1 MILNTLE
8 MALMNNPLR
17 AAVQRGYEGRVLER
31 LGGRMNG
38 GVALEVGCGR
48 GVGVG
53 IILDR
58 FGADRVEAFDL
69 DPRMVELA
77 RARMANRGDRVRF
90 SVGDA
95 ESIQA
100 EDATYHAVFEFGIL
114 HHVPDWRQALREI
127 RRVTKPGGTFYA
139 EDVYAALISRRW
151 SRKLLEHPEGGRF
164 DHAGFTKAIRQSG
177 FQIVDETSLLGSF
190 GFVAATAA

>member
-1 MILNTLE
+1 MILNALE

-48 GVGVG
+48 GVGAG

-58 FGADRVEAFDL
+58 FAADRVEAFDL

-77 RARMANRGDRVRF
+77 RARMADRGDRVRF
-90 SVGDA
+90 WVGDA

-100 EDATYHAVFEFGIL
+100 ADATYEAVFEFGIL
-114 HHVPDWRQALREI
+114 HHVPDWRAALLEI
-127 RRVTKPGGTFYA
+127 RRVTKPGGTLYA
-139 EDVYAALISRRW
+139 EDVYAALISWKW
-151 SRKLLEHPEGGRF
+151 SRKLLEHPDEGLF
-164 DHAGFTKAIRQSG
+164 DHAGFTRAIRGSS
-177 FQIVDETSLLGSF
+177 FEILSETSLLGLF
-190 GFVAATAA
+190 GFVAARAV

>member
-1 MILNTLE
+1 
-8 MALMNNPLR
+8 
-17 AAVQRGYEGRVLER
+17 VLEG

-100 EDATYHAVFEFGIL
+100 ADATYHAVFEFGIL

-127 RRVTKPGGTFYA
+127 RRVTQPGGTFYA
-139 EDVYAALISRRW
+139 EDVYAGLISRRW
-151 SRKLLEHPEGGRF
+151 SRNLLEHPEGGRF
-164 DHAGFTKAIRQSG
+164 DRAGFTKAIRESG
-177 FQIVDETSLLGSF
+177 FQIIDETSLLGSF